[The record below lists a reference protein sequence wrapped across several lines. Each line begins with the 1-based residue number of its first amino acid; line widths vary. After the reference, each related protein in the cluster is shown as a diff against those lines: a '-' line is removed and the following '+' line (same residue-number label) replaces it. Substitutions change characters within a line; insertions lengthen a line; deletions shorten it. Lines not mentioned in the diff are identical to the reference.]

1 MHCANGVCL
10 GYRGFGGCAAR
21 MVFAYQILIVTIVSP
36 HVCVGILQVVLFV
49 ICGLV
54 MLAQTVIGSGYAVI
68 IR

>member
-1 MHCANGVCL
+1 
-10 GYRGFGGCAAR
+10 